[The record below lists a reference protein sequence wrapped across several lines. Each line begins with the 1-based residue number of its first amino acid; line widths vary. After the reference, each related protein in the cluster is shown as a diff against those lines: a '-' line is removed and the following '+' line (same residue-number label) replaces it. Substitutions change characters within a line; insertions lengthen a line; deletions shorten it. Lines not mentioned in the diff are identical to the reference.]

1 MADASDR
8 TIPATPR
15 RREAARQQGGMPTAA
30 LLAWVAMMA
39 TAILLVPGWSR
50 ATTTAAVDFFR
61 QSFTA
66 AIHDHGRPLPEPAA
80 LLPVS
85 VVMPTALV
93 VLVTAAAGLLVRF
106 LLDGSPWRLGRAAPD
121 WRRINPLAGCARI
134 FSRQTLTAMVWNAGC
149 LALLVGAALL
159 ASKPIAGLVAAADT
173 TADSERWLAAARALL
188 LPLTAAAAAVAAAQW
203 GLARLR
209 FERRIRMTPDELK
222 DELKGLQADPRVRL
236 QREKQPAPHTR
247 TAR

>member
-30 LLAWVAMMA
+30 LLAWVAMLA
-39 TAILLVPGWSR
+39 TAILLMPGWSR
-50 ATTTAAVDFFR
+50 STTTAAAEWMR
-61 QSFTA
+61 LSFIS
-66 AIHDHGRPLPEPAA
+66 AIHDAGQPFPEPAA
-80 LLPVS
+80 LLPTS
-85 VVMPTALV
+85 VILPTAVV
-93 VLVTAAAGLLVRF
+93 VLVTAAAGVLVRF

-121 WRRINPLAGCARI
+121 WRRIDPVAGCARI
-134 FSRQTLTAMVWNAGC
+134 LSRQTLTAIVWNTGC
-149 LALLVGAALL
+149 LALLASAAVL
-159 ASKPIAGLVAAADT
+159 ASSPLVGLVAAADT
-173 TADSERWLAAARALL
+173 AADSERWLAAARAML

-209 FERRIRMTPDELK
+209 FERRIRMTPEELK

-236 QREKQPAPHTR
+236 LREKQPAPHTR
-247 TAR
+247 SAR